1 MSHFT
6 YSGPGA
12 QVLTCLRVGDVT
24 LISLG
29 GKKHYLFTWSRSAGA
44 NLLAGRERDS
54 GLDHMFFCFFLMI
67 VNDKCGIVEVKRALL
82 PSLTTC

>member
-1 MSHFT
+1 MSHFSKVTLVSLISEEKKTFT

-12 QVLTCLRVGDVT
+12 QVL
-24 LISLG
+24 
-29 GKKHYLFTWSRSAGA
+29 Y
-44 NLLAGRERDS
+44 LLAGRERDS